1 MSTPRDY
8 CAIARCYAEKM
19 VAAYAAE
26 EAIKDK
32 LRPVL
37 KAIADLRKE
46 EVPTSVPIT
55 LDDVPVGQYKS
66 PVPVGSYDLEK
77 LEAAAEALRQ
87 RIYALPVRC
96 NKYVALAC
104 ERQLNDLKR
113 KRFKYHFDEAR
124 AAHICKF
131 IELLPH
137 TKGEWAGRLIVLED
151 WQIFI
156 LTTAFGWVNDLGRR
170 RFKVTYKEIPRKNA
184 KSTISSGVGLYML
197 SADGEGGAEVYSAA
211 TTKDQAKIV
220 WQDAKG
226 MASKSKGLQGRFKV
240 RTAAHSIYTEDGS
253 KFLALARDQGGN
265 LDGLNVHCGII
276 DELHAH
282 KTREIVDV
290 IETATG
296 ARSQPLLWQI
306 TTAGFN
312 LAGICY
318 EVRAYTI
325 KVLEGQIT
333 DHEHFGIIFTI
344 DKDDDWAHPSSWAKA
359 NPNWGISVGI
369 EDITRKGNKAVKVA
383 SARGNFKTKHLNVWV
398 NAKEAWMDMLKWG
411 ACADPSLSLEQFRG
425 EECVGAVDLATKVD
439 VAALVLLFKRGEQY
453 YLFPFFWLPE
463 EAIEGQD
470 NAHYAGW
477 ADEGY
482 LQLTPGNV
490 TDQNL
495 IQDQVRALAAGHQL
509 RGLAFDPWQAMK
521 FGTELTEEGLNASE
535 FRMTVQNMS
544 EPMKEL
550 HAAIISGKLTHP
562 DNPVMNWMMSN
573 VVAHTDA
580 KENIFPRKEQP
591 QNKID
596 GPVAAIMAMGEWL
609 TGEVVET
616 SIYEERGLRML

>member
-1 MSTPRDY
+1 MSTPRNY
-8 CAIARCYAEKM
+8 CAIATRYAKQM
-19 VAAYAAE
+19 VDAYAKE
-26 EAIKDK
+26 EAIKVE
-32 LRPVL
+32 LRPVQLDL
-37 KAIADLRKE
+37 KKLRQQEEPDADA
-46 EVPTSVPIT
+46 VAA
-55 LDDVPVGQYKS
+55 
-66 PVPVGSYDLEK
+66 
-77 LEAAAEALRQ
+77 LEAAIARHQQ
-87 RIYALPVRC
+87 RIYSLKVRC

-113 KRFKYHFDEAR
+113 KRFAYTFNEEKANR
-124 AAHICKF
+124 ICKF

-137 TKGEWAGRLIVLED
+137 TKGEWAGRPIVLEP

-156 LTTAFGWVNDLGRR
+156 LTTVFGWLDKKGRR
-170 RFKVTYKEIPRKNA
+170 RYKVTYLEIPRKNA
-184 KSTISSGVGLYML
+184 KSTLSSGVGLYML
-197 SADGEGGAEVYSAA
+197 AADGEGGAEVYSAA

-220 WQDAKG
+220 WKDAKG
-226 MASKSKGLQGRFKV
+226 MAQKCKGLQARFGVK
-240 RTAAHSIYTEDGS
+240 TAAHSIYTEEGS
-253 KFLALARDQGGN
+253 NFLALARDQGGN

-282 KTREIVDV
+282 KTREVVEV

-296 ARSQPLLWQI
+296 ARTQPLLWQI

-312 LAGICY
+312 LASICY
-318 EVRAYTI
+318 EQRTYTA
-325 KVLEGQIT
+325 KVLQGQFT
-333 DHEHFGIIFTI
+333 DHQHFGIIFTI
-344 DKDDDWAHPSSWAKA
+344 DADDDWAHPTSWQKA
-359 NPNWGISVGI
+359 NPNWGISVNE
-369 EDITRKGNKAVKVA
+369 EDIQRKGSMAVKVA
-383 SARGNFKTKHLNVWV
+383 AKRGGFKTKHLNVWV
-398 NAKEAWMDMLKWG
+398 NAKEAWMDMQKW
-411 ACADPSLSLEQFRG
+411 ALCADPSLSLEQFRG

-439 VAALVLLFKRGEQY
+439 IAALVLLFKRGEQY

-482 LQLTPGNV
+482 LQLTTGNV

-495 IQDQVRALAAGHQL
+495 IQDQVRALAAAHQL

-580 KENIFPRKEQP
+580 KENIFPRKEQA

-596 GPVAAIMAMGEWL
+596 GPVASIMAMGEWL
-609 TGEVVET
+609 TGEGPET
-616 SIYEERGLRML
+616 SIYEERGLRQL

>member
-1 MSTPRDY
+1 MNTPRDY
-8 CAIARCYAEKM
+8 CAIAYRYATQM
-19 VAAYAAE
+19 LAAHAAE
-26 EAIKDK
+26 EAIKMVLRPISASIRK
-32 LRPVL
+32 LR
-37 KAIADLRKE
+37 E
-46 EVPTSVPIT
+46 EKP
-55 LDDVPVGQYKS
+55 LNEA
-66 PVPVGSYDLEK
+66 LLAN
-77 LEAAAEALRQ
+77 LEAQAEVQRH

-96 NKYVALAC
+96 GKWVALAC
-104 ERQLNDLKR
+104 ERQLNDLQR
-113 KRFKYHFDEAR
+113 KRFNYHFDEAR

-131 IELLPH
+131 IELLQH

-151 WQIFI
+151 WQIFL
-156 LTTAFGWVNDLGRR
+156 LTTVFGWVDSAGYR

-184 KSTISSGVGLYML
+184 KSTVSSGVGLYML
-197 SADGEGGAEVYSAA
+197 TADGEGGAEVYSAA

-220 WQDAKG
+220 WQDAHS
-226 MASKSKGLQGRFKV
+226 MAAKSKGLQSRFGV
-240 RTAAHSIYTEDGS
+240 RTAAHSIYTEEGS

-296 ARSQPLLWQI
+296 ARRQPLLWQI

-318 EVRAYTI
+318 EVRTYTT

-333 DHEHFGIIFTI
+333 DHQHFGIIYTI
-344 DKDDDWAHPSSWAKA
+344 DADDDWAHPSSWQKA

-398 NAKEAWMDMLKWG
+398 NANEAWMDMQAWD
-411 ACADPSLSLEQFRG
+411 AAADPSLSLADFTG

-439 VAALVLLFKRGEQY
+439 VAALALLFRRGERY
-453 YLFPFFWLPE
+453 YLFSFFWLPE
-463 EAIEGQD
+463 SAAEGEE

-477 ADEGY
+477 AAEGY
-482 LQLTPGNV
+482 INLTPGNV
-490 TDQNL
+490 TDHNAV
-495 IQDQVRALAAGHQL
+495 QDRARELASAHQL
-509 RGLAFDPWQAMK
+509 RTLGYDPWQAHK
-521 FGTELTEEGLNASE
+521 FATELAEEGMAVSE
-535 FRMTVQNMS
+535 YRMTVQNMS

-550 HAAIISGKLTHP
+550 HALVLSGKLVH
-562 DNPVMNWMMSN
+562 DGNPVMNWMMSN

-580 KENIFPRKEQP
+580 KENIFPRKENP
-591 QNKID
+591 KNKID
-596 GPVAAIMAMGEWL
+596 GPVAAIMALGEWL
-609 TGEVVET
+609 TGEQPTESV
-616 SIYEERGLRML
+616 YNERGFLSL

>member
-1 MSTPRDY
+1 MPTPRDY
-8 CAIARCYAEKM
+8 CAIAHSYATEM
-19 VAAYAAE
+19 VAAHTAE
-26 EAIKDK
+26 EAIKAQ

-46 EVPTSVPIT
+46 EQPAETE
-55 LDDVPVGQYKS
+55 LGA
-66 PVPVGSYDLEK
+66 YDLAK
-77 LEAAAEALRQ
+77 LEAAAEELRQ

-96 NKYVALAC
+96 NKYVAQAC
-104 ERQLNDLKR
+104 QRQLDDLKR
-113 KRFKYHFDEAR
+113 KRFAYTFDEVR
-124 AAHICKF
+124 AAHPCKF

-137 TKGEWAGRLIVLED
+137 TKGEWAGRPIVMEP

-156 LTTAFGWVNDLGRR
+156 ITTVFGWVDKRGRR
-170 RFKVTYKEIPRKNA
+170 RYKVTYLEIPRKNA
-184 KSTISSGVGLYML
+184 KSTVSSGVGLYML
-197 SADGEGGAEVYSAA
+197 TADGEGGAEVYSAA
-211 TTKDQAKIV
+211 TTKDQARIV
-220 WQDAKG
+220 WKDAKG
-226 MASKSKGLQGRFKV
+226 MVQKCQGLQNRFGV
-240 RTAAHSIYTEDGS
+240 HAAAHSIYTDEGS
-253 KFLALARDQGGN
+253 SFLALARDQGGN

-282 KTREIVDV
+282 KTREVVEV

-312 LAGICY
+312 LASICY
-318 EVRAYTI
+318 EQRTYTT
-325 KVLEGQIT
+325 KVLGGQFT
-333 DHEHFGIIFTI
+333 DHEFFGIIFTI
-344 DKDDDWAHPSSWAKA
+344 DTDDDWAHPSSWAKA
-359 NPNWGISVGI
+359 NPNWGISVNV
-369 EDITRKGNKAVKVA
+369 EDIARKGNMAVKVA
-383 SARGNFKTKHLNVWV
+383 AKRGGFKTKHLNVWV
-398 NAKEAWMDMLKWG
+398 NAKEAWMDMAKWG
-411 ACADPSLSLEQFRG
+411 DCADPSLSLDQFKG
-425 EECVGAVDLATKVD
+425 EECVGAVDLATKTD

-463 EAIEGQD
+463 EAVEGAD

-482 LQLTPGNV
+482 LFLTPGNV

-495 IQDQVRALAAGHQL
+495 IQNQVRALAAAHQL
-509 RGLAFDPWQAMK
+509 RGLAFDPWQATK
-521 FGTELTEEGLNASE
+521 FGTELREEGLNASE
-535 FRMTVQNMS
+535 YRMTVQLMS
-544 EPMKEL
+544 EPMKTL

-580 KENIFPRKEQP
+580 KENIFPRKEQA

-609 TGEVVET
+609 TGEGPET
-616 SIYEERGLRML
+616 SIYEERGLLIL